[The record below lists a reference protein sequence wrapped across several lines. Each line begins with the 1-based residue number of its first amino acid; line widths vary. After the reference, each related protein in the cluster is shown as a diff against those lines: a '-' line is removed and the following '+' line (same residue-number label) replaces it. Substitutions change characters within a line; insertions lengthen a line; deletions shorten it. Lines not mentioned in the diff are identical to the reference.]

1 MSARQPVVDY
11 SSYLQLKKLLSAQ
24 RPPAY
29 AELAP
34 GADPTAGPVRELA
47 HHDELLFI
55 VVHQVYEL
63 WFSLVI
69 HELARVRDLL
79 GRCGSGA
86 GERVSED
93 DIPRSVNG
101 LRRVNEIMQVL
112 MAQWRIM
119 ETMNPSNFLEFRNL
133 ITPASGFQSIQFR
146 QLEMLAG
153 LPGDARVDFE
163 GRPYATALADW
174 ERERL
179 AAQSGK
185 MSLRSALFDWLSR
198 TPIEQVF
205 PAFPEQFIAAFAGY
219 CHEQATLQHANPNL
233 APAQQAAAIANAEAQ
248 ADALRA
254 WLLGGTK
261 ERNKAHQAFL
271 FIASYRHLPL
281 LRWPAALLDTLIEF
295 EQNFRMFR
303 FRHARMVE
311 RMIGSRIG
319 TGGSPGIAYL
329 DSTASKYRVFGDLL
343 EARNFTL
350 ASSQVPVLPD
360 ESLLRFK
367 LDQ

>member
-1 MSARQPVVDY
+1 MNARQPVVDY
-11 SSYLQLKKLLSAQ
+11 GSYLQLKKLLSAQ
-24 RPPAY
+24 RPPDY
-29 AELAP
+29 ATVAA
-34 GADPTAGPVRELA
+34 GTDPASGPVRELA

-79 GRCGSGA
+79 GRCGPEG

-101 LRRVNEIMQVL
+101 LRRVNEIMQIL
-112 MAQWRIM
+112 MAQWRVM
-119 ETMNPSNFLEFRNL
+119 ETMNPANFLEFRNL
-133 ITPASGFQSIQFR
+133 ITPASGFQSVQFR

-153 LPGDARVDFE
+153 LSGEARMDFE
-163 GRPYATALADW
+163 GRPYATDLADW

-179 AAQSGK
+179 ASVRGT
-185 MSLRSALFDWLSR
+185 MTLRAALFDWLSR
-198 TPIEQVF
+198 TPIQQVF
-205 PAFPEQFIAAFAGY
+205 PAFAERFVAAFSGY
-219 CHEQATLQHANPNL
+219 CHEQASLQKTNPNL
-233 APAQQAAAIANAEAQ
+233 APAQQEAAITAAEAQ
-248 ADALRA
+248 AESLRA
-254 WLLGGTK
+254 WLLGGTP
-261 ERNKAHQAFL
+261 ERNHAHQAFL
-271 FIASYRHLPL
+271 FIGSYRHLPL

-329 DSTASKYRVFGDLL
+329 DSTASKYKIFGDLL

-350 ASSQVPVLPD
+350 ATSHVPPLPD
-360 ESLLRFK
+360 ESLLSFRFA
-367 LDQ
+367 